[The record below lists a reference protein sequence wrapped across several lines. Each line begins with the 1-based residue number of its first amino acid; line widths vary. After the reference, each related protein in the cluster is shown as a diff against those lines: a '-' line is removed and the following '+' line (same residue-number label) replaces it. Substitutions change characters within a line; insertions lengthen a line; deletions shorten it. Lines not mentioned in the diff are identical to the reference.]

1 MDLVSKATEI
11 GKELAQSSEFIEY
24 KKLYNSVYKDEKN
37 KDMIDDFRKK
47 VLDYEIK
54 KQENTAT
61 DEDFK
66 NLQNLQNVIS
76 LNPEVGKF
84 LFSEAGF
91 SMKLQEVFQ
100 AIEKEIKLD

>member
-1 MDLVSKATEI
+1 MDLVSKASEI
-11 GKELAQSSEFIEY
+11 GKELARDPKFIEY

-54 KQENTAT
+54 KQEGKAT

-66 NLQNLQNVIS
+66 NLTNLQNVLA
-76 LNPEVGKF
+76 LNPDIGKF
-84 LFSEAGF
+84 LLAEGNF
-91 SMKLQEVFQ
+91 SMLLQEVFDS
-100 AIEKEIKLD
+100 IEKEIKL